1 MRKHGWQLPYH
12 PLQVVAIAVFLALGF
27 AFYVFF
33 APFVGKKEF
42 QYLALGIYTPLII
55 SVLFLYIW
63 CAATDPGDPEVLKSN
78 KYLGIAKVE
87 KKDQSKACG
96 REIELPPSINEA
108 HIETVEDNS
117 AMGSGRK
124 ATEGSPHVHESKK
137 DPCRLN
143 PFLMI
148 LFSWC
153 PLFSQC
159 NQNGQSSE
167 QQDSEDGM
175 FYCSLC
181 KVEVSKCS
189 KHCRVCDKCVD
200 GFDHHCR
207 WLNNCIGRRNYGR
220 FFILMVSALI
230 LLVLQWSTG
239 IAVLILCFLER
250 NQFSVNIVS
259 KLGSSFSLVPFVV
272 VVASCTFLAMLSTLP
287 LAQLFFFHVLLI
299 KKGISTYDYIIAL
312 REQDQQGNSVQQSP
326 QMSPFDVVP
335 QETTMPTHFAG
346 KKVVAESRRKNAT
359 VKISPWTLA
368 RLNAEEVSKAAAE
381 ARKRSR
387 ILKPI
392 VRQDLPPGQETDSSF
407 GSDSGR
413 FLPKLEI
420 WNQSNN
426 RGRSNTDLPIDCF
439 TKLSSK
445 TTKNSKSSKLAPLQL
460 EARSA
465 FTTSKAMSA
474 SGIATFSPDSSL
486 GSPDIHPFG
495 VSSSAAEETHGFKCL
510 LPSSGTP
517 VYGGILLSRSTSDGY
532 DASGGEDSDQI
543 PSGIIPRSV
552 NWSNLLINSDRASM
566 ENERKVSSSSESL
579 QVRR

>member
-1 MRKHGWQLPYH
+1 MAASLPSSTGLH
-12 PLQVVAIAVFLALGF
+12 CPVLFHFPVVAIAVFLALGF

-124 ATEGSPHVHESKK
+124 ATEGSPHVHES
-137 DPCRLN
+137 L
-143 PFLMI
+143 
-148 LFSWC
+148 
-153 PLFSQC
+153 
-159 NQNGQSSE
+159 
-167 QQDSEDGM
+167 
-175 FYCSLC
+175 Y
-181 KVEVSKCS
+181 
-189 KHCRVCDKCVD
+189 
-200 GFDHHCR
+200 GFCT
-207 WLNNCIGRRNYGR
+207 LVLG
-220 FFILMVSALI
+220 LQ
-230 LLVLQWSTG
+230 LVLQWSTG

-326 QMSPFDVVP
+326 QMSPVSSVTGLSSGSSFNAFRRAAWCTPPRLFLEDQFDVVP

>member
-117 AMGSGRK
+117 AMASGRK

-143 PFLMI
+143 PVLMI

-299 KKGISTYDYIIAL
+299 KK
-312 REQDQQGNSVQQSP
+312 
-326 QMSPFDVVP
+326 FDVVP

-346 KKVVAESRRKNAT
+346 KKVVAESRRKNAA

-465 FTTSKAMSA
+465 FTTSKAAMST
-474 SGIATFSPDSSL
+474 SGIVTFSPDSSL

-495 VSSSAAEETHGFKCL
+495 VSSSAVEETHGFKCL